1 MRGIVAEKQG
11 TTNLASYRVL
21 RADQSFILSLLDQAV
36 ETANSCSFLQVIA
49 TLGQFG
55 QRDPDVLQL
64 GDLVLAGSVESV
76 SVHLASKVLAVG
88 EDTHLLLSRHGLL
101 PLIGVRGSLFS
112 TLGMHEM
119 CNFQSNLN
127 TLRTDVGQAIKCVL
141 SKTGEVAFLQ
151 LYADAPHIHYNQ
163 PFKYPVSGV
172 LVTCGFSHPNV
183 KATLTSR
190 ALAYLKHIRDLRLRL
205 VCQLVRFEGEDVP
218 FEFDPREFFDLP
230 ALQRLFQD
238 RALLVPFQDRE
249 DGRGLL
255 STLRGV
261 VSHLAGILG
270 ESFRDSE
277 GVGRY
282 DPSWKA
288 FQASHNSASLE
299 ESPPPLHH
307 WTRDPLQETRIERLW
322 ALCQCVEAGPAL
334 LRAALIRVLLGDLYK
349 RNDQLPCT
357 SLKSDTTPGRLTG
370 ATDVKKLAA
379 DLATKESF
387 PVPVVEINE
396 YILW

>member
-1 MRGIVAEKQG
+1 MRGIVAEVGYLNLPRLDPSRLKRQYSYLKKPVSLPRCSPEGLAALKNCLGHKISNVAGGYVLTLCAVPSSLTNPDLRLKNPRLYG
-11 TTNLASYRVL
+11 TLA
-21 RADQSFILSLLDQAV
+21 A
-36 ETANSCSFLQVIA
+36 E
-49 TLGQFG
+49 
-55 QRDPDVLQL
+55 
-64 GDLVLAGSVESV
+64 
-76 SVHLASKVLAVG
+76 
-88 EDTHLLLSRHGLL
+88 LLS
-101 PLIGVRGSLFS
+101 
-112 TLGMHEM
+112 E
-119 CNFQSNLN
+119 
-127 TLRTDVGQAIKCVL
+127 
-141 SKTGEVAFLQ
+141 
-151 LYADAPHIHYNQ
+151 
-163 PFKYPVSGV
+163 PFKHPVSGG

-190 ALAYLKHIRDLRLRL
+190 ALAYLKHIRDSRLRL

-238 RALLVPFQDRE
+238 RALLVRSQDRE

-261 VSHLAGILG
+261 VCHLAGILG
-270 ESFRDSE
+270 ESFRDCE

-288 FQASHNSASLE
+288 FQAELALEELFFGHPLSSLNTLSASLGASTVSERSATHERGFIGLAPHNSASLE
-299 ESPPPLHH
+299 ESPPPLNH

-334 LRAALIRVLLGDLYK
+334 LGAALIRVLLGDLYK

-357 SLKSDTTPGRLTG
+357 SLKLDTTPGRLTG
-370 ATDVKKLAA
+370 TTDVKKLAA

-387 PVPVVEINE
+387 PVPHTFGRARTLVRDAGQDVEDCLVQGFTAEGIVFF
-396 YILW
+396 LA